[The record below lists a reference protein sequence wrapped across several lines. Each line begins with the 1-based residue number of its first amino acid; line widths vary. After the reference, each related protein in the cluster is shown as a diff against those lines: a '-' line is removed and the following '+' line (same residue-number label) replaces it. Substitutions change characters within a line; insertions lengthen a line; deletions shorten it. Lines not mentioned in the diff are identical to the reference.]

1 MDRGGHATV
10 SAKKRPEEM
19 LLTIMRK
26 AGQSLAV
33 AESCTGGMI
42 SYRITSIS
50 GASEYFKLGI
60 CAYSNDAKKELMK
73 ISPQVLRKFGAVS
86 EQVAI
91 AMAQRVRRLAD
102 ADWGISV
109 TGIAGP
115 TGATKSK
122 PVGLVY
128 LAAAGPDGVICRR
141 HFFKGTRHNIRKK
154 AADAAMDLLIRDLR

>member
-1 MDRGGHATV
+1 M
-10 SAKKRPEEM
+10 SAKKRAEEIM
-19 LLTIMRK
+19 LSIMRR
-26 AGQSLAV
+26 AGQTLAV

-42 SYRITSIS
+42 AQRITSVPGS
-50 GASEYFKLGI
+50 SEYFKLGLVP
-60 CAYSNDAKKELMK
+60 YSNDAKKMMLK

-115 TGATKSK
+115 SGATLVK
-122 PVGLVY
+122 PIGLVY
-128 LAAAGPDGVICRR
+128 VAAAGPDGVICKR
-141 HFFKGTRHNIRKK
+141 HFFKGTRHNIRRK
-154 AADAAMDLLIRDLR
+154 AADAALDLLIRDLR

>member
-1 MDRGGHATV
+1 M
-10 SAKKRPEEM
+10 SEKRSEEVM
-19 LLTIMRK
+19 LSVMRK
-26 AGQSLAV
+26 AGQTLAV
-33 AESCTGGMI
+33 AESCTGGLLAQ
-42 SYRITSIS
+42 RITSVS
-50 GASEYFKLGI
+50 GSSEYFRLGVVP
-60 CAYSNDAKKELMK
+60 YSNDAKKTILK

-102 ADWGISV
+102 ADWGIAV

-115 TGATKSK
+115 GGATKAK

-128 LAAAGPDGVICRR
+128 LAVAGPDGVICRR

-154 AADAAMDLLIRDLR
+154 AAEAALDLLIRDLR